1 MIMSVLPI
9 FLTLVLSLFQEDYPT
24 FKGGKQELE
33 AFFANHIIYPEFSKN
48 NCIEATVFISFKL
61 DKDGNVFDT
70 KVESG
75 PGIDLDEEALRIIKL
90 TNGRWN
96 VPKNNNDR
104 LTIPINFSLKDYA
117 CEKRSEEDIKKAIA
131 YYTIRDGLENTVF
144 SYYKNKA
151 IGKANETDEA
161 KIISLKKDLG
171 FDEEFEEARLEEARK
186 MLKQKDLEGACKT
199 LQILK
204 NIGSNKADRLIA
216 ENCN

>member
-1 MIMSVLPI
+1 MSTLYI
-9 FLTLVLSLFQEDYPT
+9 FLTLVLSFFQEDSPT

-33 AFFANHIIYPEFSKN
+33 TFFAKHIIYPEFSKN

-61 DKDGNVFDT
+61 DKEGNVNDA
-70 KVESG
+70 KIESG
-75 PGIDLDEEALRIIKL
+75 PGIDLDEEALRVIKL
-90 TNGRWN
+90 TNGKWD

-117 CEKRSEEDIKKAIA
+117 CEKRSGDDIKKAIA

-144 SYYKNKA
+144 NYYKNKA
-151 IGKANETDEA
+151 IGKADESDED

-186 MLKQKDLEGACKT
+186 MLKQKDVEGACKT

-204 NIGSNKADRLIA
+204 NIGSNKGDRLIA

>member
-1 MIMSVLPI
+1 MIMNGLYLFLI
-9 FLTLVLSLFQEDYPT
+9 FVTSFFQEDAPS

-33 AFFANHIIYPEFSKN
+33 AFFARHIIYPEFSRN
-48 NCIEATVFISFKL
+48 NCIEATVRISFKL
-61 DKDGNVFDT
+61 DENGKVYAA

-90 TNGRWN
+90 SSGQWN

-104 LTIPINFSLKDYA
+104 LTIPINFSLKDYN

-144 SYYKNKA
+144 NYYKNKA
-151 IGKANETDEA
+151 AGTANEQDED

-171 FDEEFEEARLEEARK
+171 FDEEFEEAKLEEARK
-186 MLKQKDLEGACKT
+186 MLKQKDVEGACKA
-199 LQILK
+199 LQIIK